1 MFMKNGM
8 VDVEALAFE
17 KYPQDWQL
25 AERLAFINGFMTAD
39 PARVSKNPDHSRC
52 KWGARTGVF
61 RSLEIG
67 DTVQVEI
74 KDNTD
79 WTSWRTTAAHM
90 HLIYGCRFSI
100 SRDKKQRNMLNIH
113 RYE

>member
-1 MFMKNGM
+1 MKEI
-8 VDVEALAFE
+8 VDIQALALSR
-17 KYPQDWQL
+17 YPEPERE
-25 AERLAFINGFMTAD
+25 AERKAFMDGFLTAD
-39 PARVSKNPDHSRC
+39 PGRAINNPDHSRC

-67 DTVQVEI
+67 DSVQVEI

-90 HLIYGCRFSI
+90 HLIYGCRFSVC
-100 SRDKKQRNMLNIH
+100 RDRKDKTKLNIY